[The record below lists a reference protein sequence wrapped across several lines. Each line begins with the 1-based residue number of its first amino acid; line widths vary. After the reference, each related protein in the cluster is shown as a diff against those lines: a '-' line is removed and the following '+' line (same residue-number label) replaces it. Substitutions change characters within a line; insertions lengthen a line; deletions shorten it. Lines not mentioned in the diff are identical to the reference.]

1 MKIVLVRHGFS
12 ESNEKRLF
20 SGSQDVS
27 LSAIGRKELLSLK
40 KEKNYPVTD
49 YYVTSTLMRTK
60 QTFEILYPDKKIN
73 MEDSR
78 FSELFFGDYEGTP
91 LDDIDLDDYFKRIYN
106 NENINNNEIF
116 SDFYKRIENGL
127 IDLITNLNEK
137 NMNSVTIV
145 THFTV
150 IKTIV
155 TKAIDD
161 TYEQYLKIR
170 TGNGLGYI
178 LDISVENGK
187 LVYNSCE
194 EL

>member
-150 IKTIV
+150 IRTIV
-155 TKAIDD
+155 TKATND